1 MKQKTPRAKSHL
13 ETIDCGSNLSTIG
26 EDAFYYCLFLSTF
39 KCHAVTPPLCVQF
52 VLYDINKDICV
63 LQVPKGSVDAYK
75 NAEQWKEFLLIEAL
89 PNNKGD
95 ANGDDAIS
103 MADANAVVNY
113 FLAKGTSQFIDDN
126 FDEEAADVNNDGQ
139 VTTDANQI
147 VNMFLEGEK

>member
-1 MKQKTPRAKSHL
+1 MNQKPPRAKSHL

-52 VLYDINKDICV
+52 VLYNINKDICV

-89 PNNKGD
+89 PNNKGG

-113 FLAKGTSQFIDDN
+113 FLATDKPEDFNED
-126 FDEEAADVNNDGQ
+126 AADVNCDGQ
-139 VTTDANQI
+139 VTMADANMI
-147 VNMFLEGEK
+147 VNMFLGGK